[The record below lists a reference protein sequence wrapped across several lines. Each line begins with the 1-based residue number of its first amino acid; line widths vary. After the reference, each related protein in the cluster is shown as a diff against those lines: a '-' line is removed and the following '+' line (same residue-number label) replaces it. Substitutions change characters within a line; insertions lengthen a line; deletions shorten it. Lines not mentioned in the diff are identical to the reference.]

1 MFEASEIH
9 IVDDVPGFIA
19 GYVEAKLRRAVGER
33 DGASLVLAG
42 GSTYR
47 ETYRFMAGEQLSW
60 ENIEIFFGD
69 ERQVP
74 LVDERSNY
82 RAAAEILSGAWNADL
97 VHIPDNLENYERAV
111 ERYLGEHGQF
121 DVCLLGMGS
130 DGHTASLF
138 PGNAVPEGLVASV
151 KAGQEPFV
159 PRLTLTPLA
168 INRSHLV
175 IVAATGHSKADIVRQ
190 IIDDTST
197 FPVSWI
203 KPNGKKL
210 LVLDPAAAS
219 NISM

>member
-1 MFEASEIH
+1 MFEASQIH
-9 IVDDVPGFIA
+9 VVDDVPGFIA
-19 GYVEAKLRRAVGER
+19 GHVEESLRVAVTKRG
-33 DGASLVLAG
+33 GASLVLAG
-42 GSTYR
+42 GSTYQ
-47 ETYRFMAGEQLSW
+47 ETYRLLAAYELPWG
-60 ENIEIFFGD
+60 NIEIFFGD

-74 LVDERSNY
+74 LTDERSNY
-82 RAAAEILSGAWNADL
+82 RAAAEILSGAWDADL
-97 VHIPDNLENYERAV
+97 VHVPDNLDNYERAV

-138 PGNAVPEGLVASV
+138 PGNAVPEGLVGEV
-151 KAGQEPFV
+151 QAGLEPFV
-159 PRLTLTPLA
+159 PRLTMTPLA
-168 INRSHLV
+168 INKSRQV
-175 IVAATGHSKADIVRQ
+175 IIAATGHSKADIIRQ

-203 KPNGKKL
+203 KPDGKKL